1 MYRRQLLENDDRN
14 FIQGNPR
21 RMRTY
26 NAALSDK
33 PSVLRAQAVKPLS
46 GADLEPVQK
55 SWIGKKLIYMAS
67 GKDDIELSGFRQG
80 LQHNPNN
87 SVSEYLIAQYARPN
101 IYRIIYPNTKFA
113 YDHRPGRMNVFVDG
127 NDIIRD
133 IQFF

>member
-14 FIQGNPR
+14 FIEGNPR

-33 PSVLRAQAVKPLS
+33 PSVLRAQAVKPIS

-80 LQHNPNN
+80 LPRPDTI
-87 SVSEYLIAQYARPN
+87 SEYVIAQYARPN
-101 IYRIIYPNTKFA
+101 IYRIIYPNTKYA
-113 YDHRPGRMNVFVDG
+113 YDHRPGRMNIFVDG
-127 NDIIRD
+127 NDIVRD
-133 IQFF
+133 VQYF